1 MARYIPISRRRRN
14 AAIATVI
21 ALFVGIALGWLIG
34 KQSAPS
40 VSSAVKD
47 AQQRAAD
54 IAIQLER
61 LPIEYSQALTGSGD
75 TVQAGV
81 IAPLDD
87 IQAAATNA
95 FDDTPWVSRTNP
107 GGSAGRARR
116 GAPRRGGRGV
126 SRRVRG
132 CRHQRCRHDPRRVR
146 LVGEPLVVTAA
157 T

>member
-47 AQQRAAD
+47 AQQQAAD

-61 LPIEYSQALTGSGD
+61 LPIEYGQALTGSGD

-95 FDDTPWVSRTNP
+95 FDDAPWVSAQTRA
-107 GGSAGRARR
+107 GAQDALAEVRRAAEDEVSADEFEA
-116 GAPRRGGRGV
+116 AV
-126 SRRVRG
+126 TSAA
-132 CRHQRCRHDPRRVR
+132 DTIR
-146 LVGEPLVVTAA
+146 LAFGLSANRSS
-157 T
+157 